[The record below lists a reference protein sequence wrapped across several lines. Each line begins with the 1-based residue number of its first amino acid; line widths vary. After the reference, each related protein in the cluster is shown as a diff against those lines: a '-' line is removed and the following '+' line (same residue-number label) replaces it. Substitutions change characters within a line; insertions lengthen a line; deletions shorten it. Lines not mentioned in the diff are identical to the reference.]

1 MLPKRGIGCH
11 SSGMNEQLLSY
22 TYLKSP
28 VGQILVAG
36 SNQKL
41 HYVSF
46 PTGKTTI
53 TPDPEWQRDAQLKK
67 NVLRDAVQQLG
78 EYFEG
83 TRTAFDLP
91 LHLGGTPFQ
100 NAVWRALYE
109 IPYGATVSYG
119 DIALAVGEAIGASQA
134 VGIANGQNPIPIII
148 PCHRVIGADGSL
160 TGFGGGL
167 ETKDFLLAL
176 ERRVQPAPG
185 SQLGLFD

>member
-1 MLPKRGIGCH
+1 
-11 SSGMNEQLLSY
+11 MNEHPITY
-22 TYLKSP
+22 TYLDSP

-36 SNQKL
+36 SQSEL

-46 PTGKTTI
+46 PSGKTTI
-53 TPDPEWQRDAQLKK
+53 KPKPDWLLDDEMRSP
-67 NVLRDAVQQLG
+67 VLRDAVHQLG
-78 EYFEG
+78 EYFDG
-83 TRTAFDLP
+83 TRTLFDLP

-100 NAVWRALYE
+100 NAVWQALYE

-119 DIALAVGEAIGASQA
+119 DIALTIGESIGASQA

-167 ETKDFLLAL
+167 ETKEFLLAL
-176 ERRVQPAPG
+176 ERRIQPAPG